1 MKFKWPVQMRKW
13 HRWATVLVVLP
24 FFIVLVS
31 GLLLQVKKE
40 FDWIQPPTQTGTG
53 GPPQLAFDEIL
64 RIAGTVPEAQ
74 IDSWADVDRLDVRP
88 DRGIV
93 KVRGTNL
100 WEVQIDT
107 KTGAV
112 LHVAQR
118 RSGVIEAI
126 HDGSWFH
133 DRAKLWIFLP
143 AAGLVLVLWLTGV
156 YLFALP
162 HWIRWRRTRRERV
175 KARGVKSAE
184 LPE

>member
-74 IDSWADVDRLDVRP
+74 INSWADVDRLDVRP
-88 DRGIV
+88 
-93 KVRGTNL
+93 
-100 WEVQIDT
+100 
-107 KTGAV
+107 ASS
-112 LHVAQR
+112 R
-118 RSGVIEAI
+118 RS
-126 HDGSWFH
+126 
-133 DRAKLWIFLP
+133 
-143 AAGLVLVLWLTGV
+143 T
-156 YLFALP
+156 
-162 HWIRWRRTRRERV
+162 T
-175 KARGVKSAE
+175 ARGFTIAPSCGSSC
-184 LPE
+184 LRPGWCSCYG